1 MIIMSIFRS
10 YDVRGI
16 YGKDI
21 DENIMKRIGAAFS
34 SMSTETIVVANDMRI
49 SSSSLKKAFIDGCN
63 KKIIDCGCVPLGVG
77 MLHAMGK
84 HDYAYITASHMP
96 KEWNGVKFFHKNGIG
111 FGEKENKKIGQ
122 LFSTIR
128 VKGRPEV
135 VQENVTKFIDNY
147 RSYVRGKIKISKKIR
162 VVLDCG
168 NGMAGVVAKQL
179 FSDSGFDVEAIYE
192 KLDGTFPNR
201 DPEPSEDELK
211 ELRKRSKNADMGIAY
226 DGDGDRMLLVDNL
239 GRKLTP
245 EQSSYLVLL
254 GAVSE
259 KGPIVANVECT
270 RLIDDIAKK
279 IGKKIIRVPVGH
291 TFLMQA
297 VSDNKACFG
306 MEVSGHYTLP
316 YMAPIDDS
324 LMVSIYAAAVL
335 SKQNKKL
342 SEIIDMI
349 KTYPFERVNLECSD
363 EKKFIIINNLTQ
375 KFRRKYKNVTTMDG
389 VRVDF
394 PEGWVLIRASNT
406 TPLIRLSVEAEDE
419 KTLKTLK
426 KKFSSTLKEEIMKSK
441 K

>member
-21 DENIMKRIGAAFS
+21 DEDIMKRIGAVFS
-34 SMSTETIVVANDMRI
+34 SLSTETIVVASDMRI
-49 SSSSLKKAFIDGCN
+49 SSPSLKKAFIDGCN
-63 KKIIDCGCVPLGVG
+63 KKIIDCGCVPLGTG
-77 MLHAMGK
+77 MIHALGK
-84 HDYAYITASHMP
+84 YDYAYITASHMP

-111 FGEKENKKIGQ
+111 FSESENKKIGQ

-135 VQENVTKFIDNY
+135 VKENVTKLLDNY
-147 RSYVRGKIKISKKIR
+147 RKYIREKIKIGRKIH

-168 NGMAGVVAKQL
+168 NGMAGIVAKQL
-179 FSDSGFDVEAIYE
+179 FSDSGFAVEAIYE

-201 DPEPSEDELK
+201 GPEPAEDELK
-211 ELRKRSKNADMGIAY
+211 ELRKKSKSADIGIAY
-226 DGDGDRMLLVDNL
+226 DGDGDRMLLVDDL

-254 GAVSE
+254 GAVNE

-297 VSDNKACFG
+297 VSENKACFG
-306 MEVSGHYTLP
+306 MEVSGHYALP

-342 SEIIDMI
+342 SEIVDSI
-349 KTYPFERVNLECSD
+349 KTYPFERVNLECD
-363 EKKFIIINNLTQ
+363 DVKKFIIINNLKQ
-375 KFRRKYKNVTTMDG
+375 KFRREYKNVTTMDG

-394 PEGWVLIRASNT
+394 PNGWVLIRASNT
-406 TPLIRLSVEAEDE
+406 TPLIRLSIEAEDE

-426 KKFSSTLKEEIMKSK
+426 KKFSVMLEEEIRKSK
-441 K
+441 

>member
-10 YDVRGI
+10 YDIRGI
-16 YGKDI
+16 YGKDL
-21 DENIMKRIGAAFS
+21 DENIMKRIGATFS
-34 SMSTETIVVANDMRI
+34 SISTETIAVASDMRI
-49 SSSSLKKAFIDGCN
+49 SSPSLKKAFIEGCN

-77 MLHAMGK
+77 MIHALGK

-111 FGEKENKKIGQ
+111 FAESENKKISQ

-128 VKGRPEV
+128 AKGHPEI
-135 VQENVTKFIDNY
+135 VQENVTKLLDNY
-147 RSYVRGKIKISKKIR
+147 RKYIREKIKIGRKIC

-179 FSDSGFDVEAIYE
+179 FSDSGFDVETIYE

-201 DPEPSEDELK
+201 GPEPSEDELK
-211 ELRKRSKNADMGIAY
+211 ELRKKSKSADIGIAY

-245 EQSSYLVLL
+245 EQASYLVLL
-254 GAVSE
+254 GAVNE

-297 VSDNKACFG
+297 VSENKACFG
-306 MEVSGHYTLP
+306 MEVSGHYALP

-342 SEIIDMI
+342 SEIIDTI
-349 KTYPFERVNLECSD
+349 KTYPFERVNLECDD
-363 EKKFIIINNLTQ
+363 EKKFIIINNLKQ
-375 KFRRKYKNVTTMDG
+375 KFRKEYKNVTTMDG

-394 PEGWVLIRASNT
+394 PNGWVLIRASNT
-406 TPLIRLSVEAEDE
+406 TPLIRLSIEAEDE
-419 KTLKTLK
+419 KTLKILK
-426 KKFSSTLKEEIMKSK
+426 KNFSLVLQEEIK
-441 K
+441 KCK